1 LDINNKELEGLRE
14 DAKRQ
19 LQAKDKSYQSI
30 IERVKDKFQA
40 KASKVKMMQVNIDLS
55 MQI

>member
-1 LDINNKELEGLRE
+1 LDINNKELQRLRE
-14 DAKRQ
+14 DAKIQ